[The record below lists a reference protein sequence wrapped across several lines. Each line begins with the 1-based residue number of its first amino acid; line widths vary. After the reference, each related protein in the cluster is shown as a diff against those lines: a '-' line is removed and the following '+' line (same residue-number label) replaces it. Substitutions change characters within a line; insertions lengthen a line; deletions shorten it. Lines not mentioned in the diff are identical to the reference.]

1 MAKKKPEDM
10 DERDILFALLADKV
24 GAVDPKDVFY
34 AKKMESGPNTGKY
47 TATLGG
53 KKLTANQLSQLQQEV
68 GMIEQTLWWK
78 MVTNTLPREAELR
91 MFKGMKTLEDSHFG
105 KAILHAVGVM
115 ETINDSIKHALAE
128 DVKG

>member
-1 MAKKKPEDM
+1 MNKKSPEET
-10 DERDILFALLADKV
+10 DERDILYTLLADMV

-34 AKKMESGPNTGKY
+34 AKKIESGQNAGKY

-68 GMIEQTLWWK
+68 SMLEQTMWWK
-78 MVTNTLPREAELR
+78 MFTATLPHEAELR

-105 KAILHAVGVM
+105 KAILHAVGVAQ
-115 ETINDSIKHALAE
+115 TINEAIKNTLPG
-128 DVKG
+128 DTQT